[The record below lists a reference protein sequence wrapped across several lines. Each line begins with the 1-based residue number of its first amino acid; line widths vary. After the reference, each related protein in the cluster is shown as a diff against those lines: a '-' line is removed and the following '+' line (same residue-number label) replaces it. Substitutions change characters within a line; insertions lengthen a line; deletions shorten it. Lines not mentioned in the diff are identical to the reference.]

1 MRIIFIRHG
10 TPDYTT
16 DSLTPVGKREAD
28 ALALRTARWTNI
40 DQIFLSPLGRAQ
52 ETAQPTLQILKREAS
67 TKYWLREFPPQI

>member
-16 DSLTPVGKREAD
+16 DSLTLVGKREAD

-40 DQIFLSPLGRAQ
+40 DQIFISPLGRAQ
-52 ETAQPTLQILKREAS
+52 ETAQ
-67 TKYWLREFPPQI
+67 